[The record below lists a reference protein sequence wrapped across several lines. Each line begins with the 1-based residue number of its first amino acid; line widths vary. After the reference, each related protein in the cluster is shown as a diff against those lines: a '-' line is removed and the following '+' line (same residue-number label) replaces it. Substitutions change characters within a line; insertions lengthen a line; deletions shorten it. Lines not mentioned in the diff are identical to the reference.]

1 MNPLEVVNSSALLP
15 IFEAQQQAFAQN
27 RNPAWETRIKHL
39 KQLKLMLQSNIPA
52 FEKAL
57 SDDFGHRSSDETRVA
72 EIAGTVANIE
82 YTIKHL
88 AKWMAPEGRSTSIWF
103 KPADNKLIPQPLGVA
118 AVMVPWNYPV
128 NLSIVP
134 LASALAAGNRC
145 MIKMS
150 ELTPS
155 TEKLLRKLLAEY
167 FAEDHVSIIGGDSSV
182 AAEFSSLPFDH
193 ILFTGS
199 TNVGKKVMAAAA
211 RNLTPVTL
219 ELGGKSPVIVSKD
232 YPLEEASQRIL
243 WGKTTNAGQTCVA
256 PDYAL
261 IPRGKTDDLK
271 VWMSRHF
278 RTMFPKGAD
287 SPDYTSIIDEV
298 NFIRLNRLIDDA
310 EKKGA
315 EVVRM
320 ENPTDFHQKRK
331 KLPFTLVIN
340 PPEDSLIMK
349 EEIFGPILIVL
360 EVDSVDEAIDYVNDR
375 ERPLA
380 LYYFGHSES
389 ERENVLKNTIAGC
402 VAINDVLMQ
411 YLQVSLPF
419 GGVGSSGFGSY
430 HGREGFDT
438 FSHKKS
444 VFTQR
449 GVGRFTGTKLI
460 YPPYTSLGRS
470 IIKMMGGG

>member
-1 MNPLEVVNSSALLP
+1 
-15 IFEAQQQAFAQN
+15 
-27 RNPAWETRIKHL
+27 
-39 KQLKLMLQSNIPA
+39 
-52 FEKAL
+52 
-57 SDDFGHRSSDETRVA
+57 
-72 EIAGTVANIE
+72 
-82 YTIKHL
+82 
-88 AKWMAPEGRSTSIWF
+88 
-103 KPADNKLIPQPLGVA
+103 
-118 AVMVPWNYPV
+118 
-128 NLSIVP
+128 
-134 LASALAAGNRC
+134 
-145 MIKMS
+145 
-150 ELTPS
+150 
-155 TEKLLRKLLAEY
+155 
-167 FAEDHVSIIGGDSSV
+167 
-182 AAEFSSLPFDH
+182 
-193 ILFTGS
+193 
-199 TNVGKKVMAAAA
+199 
-211 RNLTPVTL
+211 
-219 ELGGKSPVIVSKD
+219 
-232 YPLEEASQRIL
+232 
-243 WGKTTNAGQTCVA
+243 
-256 PDYAL
+256 
-261 IPRGKTDDLK
+261 
-271 VWMSRHF
+271 
-278 RTMFPKGAD
+278 
-287 SPDYTSIIDEV
+287 
-298 NFIRLNRLIDDA
+298 
-310 EKKGA
+310 
-315 EVVRM
+315 M

-389 ERENVLKNTIAGC
+389 ERENVLKNTIAGG